1 MKVGDLVE
9 VITRPIGHMY
19 LRKYIGTKH
28 KIISIVEGKIYLDKL
43 DEEDL
48 RRYEKLYYWE
58 SELKLSKDNE
68 PQVLKD
74 KNKNK
79 EQFQM
84 KYSPVRSTIINGL
97 LEIDLQNASITIS
110 GKDILEILQEYEND
124 CVKLTI
130 EKI

>member
-1 MKVGDLVE
+1 VN
-9 VITRPIGHMY
+9 RNF
-19 LRKYIGTKH
+19 
-28 KIISIVEGKIYLDKL
+28 
-43 DEEDL
+43 
-48 RRYEKLYYWE
+48 
-58 SELKLSKDNE
+58 LKRIC
-68 PQVLKD
+68 
-74 KNKNK
+74 NKNK

-97 LEIDLQNASITIS
+97 LEIDLQNGSITVS